1 MTLNKTTLD
10 LKVGDTETLI
20 ATVIPEDAEDKT
32 VTFTSSD
39 ESIAKVTPKQGKVEA
54 LAEGNTTIIGTTSN
68 GLIVECEVVVT
79 AAE

>member
-1 MTLNKTTLD
+1 MNKTTLD
-10 LKVGDTETLI
+10 LKVGDTETLT
-20 ATVIPEDAEDKT
+20 ATVLPEDAEDKT

-54 LAEGNTTIIGTTSN
+54 LAEGNTKIIGTTSN
-68 GLIVECEVVVT
+68 GLIVECKVTVT

>member
-1 MTLNKTTLD
+1 MTFNKTTLY

-68 GLIVECEVVVT
+68 GLTVECEVIVT
-79 AAE
+79 TAK

>member
-1 MTLNKTTLD
+1 MNKTTLD
-10 LKVGDTETLI
+10 LKVGDTETLT
-20 ATVIPEDAEDKT
+20 ATVLPEDAEDKT

-54 LAEGNTTIIGTTSN
+54 LAEGNTTIVGTTSN
-68 GLIVECEVVVT
+68 GLIVECEVTVT

>member
-20 ATVIPEDAEDKT
+20 ATVIQEDAEDKT
-32 VTFTSSD
+32 VTFTSGD

-54 LAEGNTTIIGTTSN
+54 LAEGSTIIIGTTSN
-68 GLIVECEVVVT
+68 GLSIECKVVVT

>member
-1 MTLNKTTLD
+1 MNKTTLD

-68 GLIVECEVVVT
+68 GLTFECEVVVT
-79 AAE
+79 TAK

>member
-1 MTLNKTTLD
+1 MNKTTLD
-10 LKVGDTETLI
+10 LKVGDTEILI
-20 ATVIPEDAEDKT
+20 ATVLPEDAEDKT

-54 LAEGNTTIIGTTSN
+54 LAEGTTTITDTTSN
-68 GLIVECEVVVT
+68 GKTAICEVTVT

>member
-1 MTLNKTTLD
+1 MNKTTLD
-10 LKVGDTETLI
+10 LKVGDTETLT
-20 ATVIPEDAEDKT
+20 ATVLPEDAEDKT

-54 LAEGNTTIIGTTSN
+54 LAEGNTTIVGTTSN
-68 GLIVECEVVVT
+68 GLIVECKVTVT

>member
-1 MTLNKTTLD
+1 MTLDKTTLD

-68 GLIVECEVVVT
+68 GLIVECEVTVT
-79 AAE
+79 VAE

>member
-1 MTLNKTTLD
+1 MTLNKATLD

-20 ATVIPEDAEDKT
+20 ATVIPEDVEDKA

-39 ESIAKVTPKQGKVEA
+39 EFIAKVTPKQGKVEA
-54 LAEGNTTIIGTTSN
+54 LAEGSTTIIGTTSN